1 MDVQVQIK
9 DTVTNNKVVL
19 YMKGSPKFPQC
30 GFSSVASQILNAC
43 GAEFVAVDV
52 LQDMD
57 IREGI
62 KQYANWPTIPQLYVG
77 GEFIGGADIMRSMYQ
92 SGELQELLAKA

>member
-1 MDVQVQIK
+1 MDAQAKIK
-9 DTVTNNKVVL
+9 ETVTGNKVVL

-30 GFSSVASQILNAC
+30 GFSSVAAQILNAC
-43 GAEFVAVDV
+43 NAEFVAVDV

-62 KQYANWPTIPQLYVG
+62 KQ
-77 GEFIGGADIMRSMYQ
+77 
-92 SGELQELLAKA
+92 

>member
-1 MDVQVQIK
+1 MDVQAKIK
-9 DTVTNNKVVL
+9 ETVTSNKVVL

-30 GFSSVASQILNAC
+30 GFSSVAAQILNAC

-52 LQDMD
+52 LQDMEV
-57 IREGI
+57 REGI
-62 KQYANWPTIPQLYVG
+62 KQFANWPTIPQLYVG
-77 GEFIGGADIMRSMYQ
+77 GEFVGGADIMRSMYQ